1 MKPALCLICVLLCVC
16 VISAQAPAST
26 LPQTPAPNPQQA
38 PAPTP
43 QQTPAPGSIQSLPS
57 YLPPPSPI
65 ESQGPVPL
73 SEEPHHRPVL
83 QNEFVRVYNVT
94 VPGLDSTFLH
104 QHDLPYLYVVM
115 GPADLINAV
124 VGKPEVHQVMQDGE
138 IHYSPGHFAH
148 VVRTDSGVE
157 FRNITIELTH
167 RQGTPKNLCRD
178 VLPGSPLNCPA
189 PPVAEENSKTKKG
202 ELEPAAEDVPYFET
216 DEIRVDVHKVS
227 SGNDY
232 VDAKPQSDALLVA
245 LTNANLDANLAGEHV
260 QFLHGGDVLW
270 LPAGQRRRI
279 VDFLG
284 THSSFMLITFKD
296 SAASP
301 APQ

>member
-1 MKPALCLICVLLCVC
+1 MKTALCLIGVLLCFC

-38 PAPTP
+38 PAPAP

-57 YLPPPSPI
+57 YLPPQSPI
-65 ESQGPVPL
+65 ESTGPVPL
-73 SEEPHHRPVL
+73 SEEPHHRLVL

-124 VGKPEVHQVMQDGE
+124 VGKPEVHQIMQDGE
-138 IHYSPGHFAH
+138 THYSPGHFAH
-148 VVRTDSGVE
+148 VVRTDAGVE
-157 FRNITIELTH
+157 FHNITIELTH
-167 RQGTPKNLCRD
+167 PQGTAKNLCRD
-178 VLPGSPLNCPA
+178 VLPGAPLNCPA
-189 PPVAEENSKTKKG
+189 PPVAAENSKTKKV
-202 ELEPAAEDVPYFET
+202 EPEPAVEDIPYFET
-216 DEIRVDVHKVS
+216 DEIRVDLHKVS

-245 LTNANLDANLAGEHV
+245 LTNANLDANLAGDHV
-260 QFLHGGDVLW
+260 QFLHSGDVLW

-296 SAASP
+296 SAPP
-301 APQ
+301 ATP